1 MFFVT
6 EDATIICKHPN
17 GAVVNEPSQ
26 DWLTI
31 VGRRVLIEP
40 DPENRKIKGCLN
52 NSAVNVACAIATNIQ
67 MEGYSELIRVDGH
80 RLCLDTITAFT
91 SGQPPGLFKWVVA
104 NPGQP
109 FVEEAR

>member
-6 EDATIICKHPN
+6 EDATIICKHPV
-17 GAVVNEPSQ
+17 GVVQNKPSQ

-40 DPENRKIKGCLN
+40 DPENRDINGCT
-52 NSAVNVACAIATNIQ
+52 NSAGVNVPCKIATNIQ

-91 SGQPPGLFKWVVA
+91 SGQPPGMFKWVVV